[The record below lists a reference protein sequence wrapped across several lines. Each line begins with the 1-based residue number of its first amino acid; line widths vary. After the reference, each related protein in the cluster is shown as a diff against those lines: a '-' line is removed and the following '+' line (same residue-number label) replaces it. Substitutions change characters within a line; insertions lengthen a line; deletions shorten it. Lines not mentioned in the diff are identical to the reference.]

1 MNEKE
6 KTIDSPTRPRFASQ
20 WAEYEPT
27 EGQIFVEPSC
37 TIPDQSM
44 TIPQIIARFTRTGMV
59 PGTISMRDNGGN
71 VAADPE
77 SDPLDDWNNVQDAA
91 IAAKAA
97 KAADGSSKDP
107 SADPSGESGEHA
119 PAGAGADMRTY
130 FT

>member
-6 KTIDSPTRPRFASQ
+6 KTIDSPTRLRFASQ

-27 EGQIFVEPSC
+27 EGQTFVEPSC

-44 TIPQIIARFTRTGMV
+44 TIPEIIAKFTRTGMV

-77 SDPLDDWNNVQDAA
+77 SDPLDDYTAVQAA
-91 IAAKAA
+91 VAAAKAA
-97 KAADGSSKDP
+97 QKAPAP
-107 SADPSGESGEHA
+107 ADPEPDSPAPA
-119 PAGAGADMRTY
+119 PAGA
-130 FT
+130 